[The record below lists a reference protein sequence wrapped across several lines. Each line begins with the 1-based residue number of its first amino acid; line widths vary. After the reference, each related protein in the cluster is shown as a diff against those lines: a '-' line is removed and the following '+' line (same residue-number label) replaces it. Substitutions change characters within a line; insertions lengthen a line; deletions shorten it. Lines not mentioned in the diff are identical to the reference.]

1 MIDLR
6 GDAPDQSDI
15 IDPVKLSEE
24 IEKLK
29 SIQNQIDTLEAQVK
43 DLKKDEKHFSCVV
56 IPEMMD
62 KMNIYFY

>member
-29 SIQNQIDTLEAQVK
+29 SMSTTF
-43 DLKKDEKHFSCVV
+43 DEYLFLSNNMFFLDGPILIV
-56 IPEMMD
+56 
-62 KMNIYFY
+62 